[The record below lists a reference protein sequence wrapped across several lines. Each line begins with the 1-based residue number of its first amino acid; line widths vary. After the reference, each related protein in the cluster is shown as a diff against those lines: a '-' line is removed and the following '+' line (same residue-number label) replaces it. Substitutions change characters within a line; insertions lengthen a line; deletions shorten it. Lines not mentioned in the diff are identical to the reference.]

1 MVVFGAETVKIG
13 AEKTVLGSLVNKV
26 QAHKVV
32 LKVEALFLGFI
43 EEGRGDTMDQIAK
56 SGVCS
61 QEQID
66 RKAIKQESGV
76 VEAGQAVVTPN
87 AANQAAD
94 QAGGRAS
101 LGVIEIFDSPT
112 VNPAP
117 WTLNPKQGLVL

>member
-1 MVVFGAETVKIG
+1 MVFGAETVKIG

-32 LKVEALFLGFI
+32 LKVEALFLGFM

-87 AANQAAD
+87 QAAD

-101 LGVIEIFDSPT
+101 LDVIEILDSPT